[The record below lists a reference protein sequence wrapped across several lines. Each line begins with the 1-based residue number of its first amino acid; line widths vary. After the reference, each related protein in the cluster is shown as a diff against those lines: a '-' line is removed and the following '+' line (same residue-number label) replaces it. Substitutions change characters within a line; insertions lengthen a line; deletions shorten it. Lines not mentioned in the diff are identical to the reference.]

1 MLGLWLVCMHDRH
14 CRMLWSE
21 YRRSRRK
28 AWIEIENMT
37 AFMNGLMVA
46 PFMGAWIEIG
56 ALPCHRGRNQV
67 APFMGAWIEISKY
80 LE

>member
-46 PFMGAWIEIG
+46 PFMGAWIEIE
-56 ALPCHRGRNQV
+56 AGRFGQV
-67 APFMGAWIEISKY
+67 GGSGRSFHGSVD
-80 LE
+80 